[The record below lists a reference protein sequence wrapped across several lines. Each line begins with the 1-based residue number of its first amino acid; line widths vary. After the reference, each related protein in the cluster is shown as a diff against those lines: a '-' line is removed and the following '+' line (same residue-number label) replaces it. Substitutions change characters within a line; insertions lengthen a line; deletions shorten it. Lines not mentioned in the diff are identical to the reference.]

1 MTVREKIDVFDYSEQ
16 IMKALRR
23 GILLN
28 TNGDKFNSMV
38 ISWGHFGII
47 WGEPTF
53 VVYVREHRYTK
64 PQLDKTMEFTL
75 SIPLDKPDPLI
86 SKVCGSLSGRDVDK
100 VKEANLTLMEA
111 ETNHTPAVA
120 EYPLTLEC
128 TVVSWGDGVLVGED
142 VNMSADERI
151 LTDGKVD
158 LGKLQPIVF
167 DAASMSYRSIGDIV
181 GKAWGDGKKFTE

>member
-1 MTVREKIDVFDYSEQ
+1 MKEKINVFDYSEQ

-23 GILLN
+23 GILLS

-38 ISWGHFGII
+38 ISWGHFGMI

-86 SKVCGSLSGRDVDK
+86 NKVCGSLSGHHIDK
-100 VKEANLTLMEA
+100 VKEAVPAESLT
-111 ETNHTPAVA
+111 
-120 EYPLTLEC
+120 
-128 TVVSWGDGVLVGED
+128 ED
-142 VNMSADERI
+142 VKVQKALDLVKNSAVI
-151 LTDGKVD
+151 K
-158 LGKLQPIVF
+158 
-167 DAASMSYRSIGDIV
+167 
-181 GKAWGDGKKFTE
+181 

>member
-1 MTVREKIDVFDYSEQ
+1 MKEKINVFDYSEQ

-64 PQLDKTMEFTL
+64 QQLDKTMEFTL

-86 SKVCGSLSGRDVDK
+86 NKVCGSFSGHNIDK
-100 VKEANLTLMEA
+100 VKEANLTLAES
-111 ETNHTPAVA
+111 ETNHTSAVA

-128 TVVSWGDGVLVGED
+128 KVLYTQKQDLSLIPEDIRKSNYPQDVDGSNPLANRD
-142 VNMSADERI
+142 PHTAYI
-151 LTDGKVD
+151 GKIVD
-158 LGKLQPIVF
+158 AYII
-167 DAASMSYRSIGDIV
+167 R
-181 GKAWGDGKKFTE
+181 